1 MNMSSLTMVAI
12 IPKKSIKQT
21 SHTIQMSSKLYKHLL
36 IENSQE
42 VQLVI
47 GKKQLEITIQIKE
60 MESNEILFPEY
71 LYSEFHLP
79 VKQLNFHARY
89 NSDVHTLHLG
99 PVIALLTDFKT
110 SKEEAPHFRSI
121 HSFCEELHQGITK
134 SGGFFYVFSYRDF
147 TAKGYFFDNGEWHS
161 FVPPLPDVIYN
172 RIHSRKLEYADDFA
186 IFRKKLTE
194 LTIPYFNDRFLSKWE
209 VHERLVNENH
219 LQPHIPETKI
229 FSKDNLVDF
238 AKRHE
243 TLFIKPIHGSQ
254 GRNIFK
260 LVKEKNLYNI
270 DTSITSKPE
279 ELSHP
284 FSLEDIF
291 QYLKPLL
298 NNRIYIIQQGISL
311 TAYESRGMDFR
322 VLCHKTFNNNWHVTS
337 VVARISAVD
346 EFVSNIARGGEI
358 LAPLKALG
366 NLMSKKDAKETLARM
381 KDLSIDTAA
390 TLSLQSPGII
400 GELGID
406 IGIDVDA
413 HPWLIE
419 VNSKPSKNFDD
430 GLMKIRPSAKAIIQ
444 FCTLLAFDTSIC
456 D

>member
-12 IPKKSIKQT
+12 IPRKSKKQT
-21 SHTIQMSSKLYKHLL
+21 SPTIQMSSQLYKHLQ
-36 IENSQE
+36 IDNTQEE
-42 VQLVI
+42 VQLMI
-47 GKKQLEITIQIKE
+47 GKMQLEITIQIKE
-60 MESNEILFPEY
+60 MDSNEILFPEY

-79 VKQLNFHARY
+79 VKPLTFHIRY
-89 NSDVHTLHLG
+89 SNDIHTLHFG

-110 SKEEAPHFRSI
+110 SNEEAPHFRSI
-121 HSFCEELHQGITK
+121 HSFCEELHQGVTVI
-134 SGGFFYVFSYRDF
+134 GGFFYVFSYRDF
-147 TAKGYFFDNGEWHS
+147 TTRGYFYEKGTWHS

-172 RIHSRKLEYADDFA
+172 RIHSRKLEYADDFSN
-186 IFRKKLTE
+186 FRKKLTD
-194 LTIPYFNDRFLSKWE
+194 LNIPYFNDRFLSKWE

-229 FSKDNLVDF
+229 FSKENLLSF
-238 AKRHE
+238 GKRHE
-243 TLFIKPIHGSQ
+243 TLFVKPIHGSQ

-260 LVKEKNLYNI
+260 IIKDKNLYRI
-270 DTSITSKPE
+270 QTSISSIPE
-279 ELSHP
+279 ELSNP
-284 FSLEDIF
+284 FILEDIYL
-291 QYLKPLL
+291 YLKPLL

-322 VLCHKTFNNNWHVTS
+322 VLCHKTFNNQWHVTS
-337 VVARISAVD
+337 VVARISAED

-366 NLMSKKDAKETLARM
+366 CFMSNKDAKETLARM
-381 KDLSIDTAA
+381 KGLSIDTAA

-406 IGIDVDA
+406 IGID
-413 HPWLIE
+413 HEGNPWLIE
-419 VNSKPSKNFDD
+419 VNSKPSKNFED

-444 FCTLLAFDTSIC
+444 FCTLLAFDTSVQ
-456 D
+456 